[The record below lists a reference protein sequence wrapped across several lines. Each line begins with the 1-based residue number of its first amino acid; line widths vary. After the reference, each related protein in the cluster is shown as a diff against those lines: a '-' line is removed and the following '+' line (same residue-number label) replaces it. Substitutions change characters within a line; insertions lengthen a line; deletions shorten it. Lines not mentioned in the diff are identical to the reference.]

1 MSATKAVLFHVASNK
16 DQNLHYPHC
25 PVVPDSWCKYN
36 QDRANGTTN
45 YKPGPGLPISIVLKL
60 RPKFEEISNEDLLKK
75 CLRGMS
81 QNHNES
87 CNAMIWS
94 RIPKSTYA
102 SFSQLQ
108 LDVYDAVANFNNGS
122 KASIF
127 IFEKLN
133 MIPGKHCSEGC
144 SKINEKRLSASKY
157 DNLWNQQRRA
167 GKLGEAK
174 QNLRMIKI
182 MTKKDNLMKK
192 VHSKT

>member
-1 MSATKAVLFHVASNK
+1 
-16 DQNLHYPHC
+16 
-25 PVVPDSWCKYN
+25 
-36 QDRANGTTN
+36 
-45 YKPGPGLPISIVLKL
+45 
-60 RPKFEEISNEDLLKK
+60 
-75 CLRGMS
+75 MS

-87 CNAMIWS
+87 FNAMIWS

-144 SKINEKRLSASKY
+144 SKRNEKRLSASKY